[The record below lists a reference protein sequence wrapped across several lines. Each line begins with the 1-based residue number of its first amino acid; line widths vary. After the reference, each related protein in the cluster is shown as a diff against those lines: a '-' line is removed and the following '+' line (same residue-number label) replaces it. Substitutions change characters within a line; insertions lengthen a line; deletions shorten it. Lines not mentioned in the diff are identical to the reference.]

1 MPEGIVLAKGSSRSG
16 KPTIT
21 VDGQLYYVGKNA
33 DISSVGVGDKISFE
47 SNSSVFKD
55 TTYWYLNSCK
65 VLVPISKMPPVG
77 SAHLVSPAAPKASN
91 AVPEVTFPSS
101 SWAVQDAE
109 RPCVSNWGA
118 ELIKAGLWKNPDDMD
133 AWIMR
138 IKNALR

>member
-1 MPEGIVLAKGSSRSG
+1 MPTGLVQAIGKSRSG
-16 KPTIT
+16 KPTVTI
-21 VDGQLYYVGKNA
+21 DGQIYSASKVDLSGL
-33 DISSVGVGDKISFE
+33 GVGDKIEFDSA
-47 SNSSVFKD
+47 SSIYNGATVWF
-55 TTYWYLNSCK
+55 LNAYT
-65 VLVPISKMPPVG
+65 VTVAISKMPPVG
-77 SAHLVSPAAPKASN
+77 SAHLTSPAAPKASN
-91 AVPEVTFPSS
+91 AAPEVTFPSS